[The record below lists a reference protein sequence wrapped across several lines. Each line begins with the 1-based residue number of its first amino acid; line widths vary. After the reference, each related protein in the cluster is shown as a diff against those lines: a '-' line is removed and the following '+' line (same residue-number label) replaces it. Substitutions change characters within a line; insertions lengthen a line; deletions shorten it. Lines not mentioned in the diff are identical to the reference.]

1 MKNMLVVKLLNNKK
15 LKTVITCKTVRNTD
29 KEKYFCCKVIK

>member
-1 MKNMLVVKLLNNKK
+1 MLVVKLLNNKK
-15 LKTVITCKTVRNTD
+15 LKTVTNTD